1 MDNYLKRLIE
11 GGENQHLDFK
21 FCVTDSR
28 KIARTLS
35 AFANSDGGKILI
47 GVRDNGS
54 IAGIRSDEEIYMVDT
69 AEHLFCRPEITYTI
83 KQHMTGGKTILE
95 VEVKKGDRKPYQ
107 VKDENGKWLSYFRHN
122 DQNLLANRILLQVWR
137 KEKRKQGV
145 LVKFSKAENTL
156 MDYLKKNGSITI
168 SRFRKIAK
176 ISSYRA
182 ESILANLILF
192 NVIIMKASEKGFSY
206 ELNPIGS

>member
-1 MDNYLKRLIE
+1 MDNYLKKLIE
-11 GGENQHLDFK
+11 GGENKHLDFK

-69 AEHLFCRPEITYTI
+69 AKHLFCRPEITYII
-83 KQHMTGGKTILE
+83 KQHMTGGKIILE
-95 VEVKKGDRKPYQ
+95 VEVKRGDRKPYQ

-122 DQNLLANRILLQVWR
+122 DQNLVANRVLLQVWR
-137 KEKRKQGV
+137 KEKRKKGV

-182 ESILANLILF
+182 ESILTNLILF
-192 NVIIMKASEKGFSY
+192 NVIMMKASEKGFSY
-206 ELNPIGS
+206 ELNPTGS

>member
-1 MDNYLKRLIE
+1 MDNYLKKLIE
-11 GGENQHLDFK
+11 GGENKHLDFK

-69 AEHLFCRPEITYTI
+69 AKHLFCRPEITYII
-83 KQHMTGGKTILE
+83 KQHMTGGKIILE

-122 DQNLLANRILLQVWR
+122 DQNLVANRVLLQVWR
-137 KEKRKQGV
+137 KEKRKKGV

-182 ESILANLILF
+182 ESILTNLILF
-192 NVIIMKASEKGFSY
+192 NVIMMKASEKGFSY
-206 ELNPIGS
+206 ELNPTGS

>member
-1 MDNYLKRLIE
+1 MDNYLKKLIE
-11 GGENQHLDFK
+11 GGENKHLDFK

-69 AEHLFCRPEITYTI
+69 AKHLFCRPEITYII
-83 KQHMTGGKTILE
+83 KQHMTGGKIILE

-107 VKDENGKWLSYFRHN
+107 VKV
-122 DQNLLANRILLQVWR
+122 AVTLQA
-137 KEKRKQGV
+137 Q
-145 LVKFSKAENTL
+145 
-156 MDYLKKNGSITI
+156 
-168 SRFRKIAK
+168 
-176 ISSYRA
+176 
-182 ESILANLILF
+182 
-192 NVIIMKASEKGFSY
+192 
-206 ELNPIGS
+206 